1 MLGLTLEQFLILA
14 AIGVALAVLLL
25 VLRTVFKLAR
35 VIFRLGCFGV
45 IIVLA
50 VAFAL
55 MRGVAG

>member
-35 VIFRLGCFGV
+35 VIFRLGCLGV

-55 MRGVAG
+55 MRGFAG